1 MRGVGP
7 FHTINFQNKKKQ
19 RKKLLSYMKNLEI
32 CLILTLKLSDAL
44 RMMKDMILYL
54 EQNMEKLTMRSV
66 LLHMENM

>member
-1 MRGVGP
+1 MDKI
-7 FHTINFQNKKKQ
+7 TEKKQ

-54 EQNMEKLTMRSV
+54 TEALFSPEAEDRCLIPD
-66 LLHMENM
+66 L